1 MKKQSKKERMEINDF
16 KKRIDMLAM
25 NLSLKENDRFYSGLE
40 MIFTL
45 YEKMIQ
51 NDQDTFFID
60 KERKAHII
68 ESLKYSKQIFET
80 KKLMKMQE
88 LLLNLRSDDPTD
100 FLIFPATFS
109 VFEEELSYHL
119 YSKRN
124 NRFFD

>member
-1 MKKQSKKERMEINDF
+1 MVDYLTLDESMKKQSKKERMEINDF

-40 MIFTL
+40 MIFAL

-68 ESLKYSKQIFET
+68 ESLKYSK
-80 KKLMKMQE
+80 
-88 LLLNLRSDDPTD
+88 
-100 FLIFPATFS
+100 
-109 VFEEELSYHL
+109 
-119 YSKRN
+119 
-124 NRFFD
+124 

>member
-1 MKKQSKKERMEINDF
+1 MEINDF

-40 MIFTL
+40 MIFAL

-80 KKLMKMQE
+80 KKPMKMQE